1 MTEEEKKVE
10 LRSEEFQEVLGD
22 VPPWILRW
30 GITIL
35 SIIVV
40 VILVGSSIFKYP
52 DIISST
58 MTLTGTTP
66 PAAIVA
72 KTSGKLT
79 ELSVTDNQTVKAG
92 DYLAV
97 IENSAKT
104 KDILSLKKYL
114 IAIDKGLDTIHIL
127 PPKEMNLGSVQGLY
141 SSFYITLSDYFQ
153 FKRQDYYLKKIDL
166 MGDRIKRNEAYY
178 NNMLRQKT
186 IIEEQLKLTKLQY
199 ARDSTLN
206 KKGVLSNEE
215 FEKSQNQYLQ
225 GRLSLENVSSTLE
238 NMQIQ
243 IAQMRESLLDVDNQY
258 IEKKNTLET
267 QIKTYVTQLLTEIQA
282 WEMSNVLV
290 APVNGKVTFTTYWV
304 MNQNIAIGDE
314 IFNIVPTDK
323 GEIIGKA
330 TLPIARS
337 GKVKIGQKVNIR
349 FENFPDNEFG
359 IVRGILQNISLVPS
373 KGKDGNNYIV
383 EIRLPEGLRTT
394 YNKDL
399 PYLPEMQAQADI
411 ITEDL
416 SLLERFFM
424 PVRKI
429 FKERLYLNNVNE

>member
-1 MTEEEKKVE
+1 MTEEDKKKIE

-35 SIIVV
+35 SIIVI
-40 VILVGSSIFKYP
+40 VILIGSSIFKYP

-72 KTSGKLT
+72 KASGKLT
-79 ELSVTDNQTVKAG
+79 ELNITDNQVVKAG

-104 KDILSLKKYL
+104 KDVLSLKKYL
-114 IAIDKGLDTIHIL
+114 IVIDKDLDSIHIL

-153 FKRQDYYLKKIDL
+153 FKQQDYYLKKIDL
-166 MGDRIKRNEAYY
+166 MGDRIKRNEVYY

-225 GRLSLENVSSTLE
+225 GRLSLENMSSTLE

-243 IAQMRESLLDVDNQY
+243 IAQMYEDLLDTENQY
-258 IEKKNTLET
+258 IEKKNTLKI
-267 QIKTYVTQLLTEIQA
+267 QIKTLVAQLLTEIQT
-282 WEMSNVLV
+282 WEMNNVLI
-290 APVNGKVTFTTYWV
+290 APVNGKVTFTNYWV
-304 MNQNIAIGDE
+304 ANQNITVGDE

-323 GEIIGKA
+323 GETIGKA
-330 TLPIARS
+330 ILPIARS

-359 IVRGILQNISLVPS
+359 IVRGTVQNISLVPS

-383 EIRLPEGLRTT
+383 EIRLPEGLLTT
-394 YNKDL
+394 YNKEL
-399 PYLPEMQAQADI
+399 PYLPEMVAQADI
-411 ITEDL
+411 VTEDI

-424 PVRKI
+424 PIRKV
-429 FKERLYLNNVNE
+429 FKENI

>member
-1 MTEEEKKVE
+1 MTEEDKKKIE
-10 LRSEEFQEVLGD
+10 LRSEEFQEVLGNI
-22 VPPWILRW
+22 PPWILRW

-35 SIIVV
+35 SIVV
-40 VILVGSSIFKYP
+40 VVVLIGSSIFKYP

-66 PAAIVA
+66 PATIVA
-72 KTSGKLT
+72 KSSGKLT
-79 ELSVTDNQTVKAG
+79 ELSVTDNQLVKAG

-97 IENSAKT
+97 IENSANT
-104 KDILSLKKYL
+104 QDILSLKKYL
-114 IAIDKGLDTIHIL
+114 IAIDKGLDTIDIL
-127 PPKEMNLGSVQGLY
+127 PPKKMNLGSVQSIY
-141 SSFYITLSDYFQ
+141 SSFYITLSDYLQ
-153 FKRQDYYLKKIDL
+153 FKQQDYYLKKIDL
-166 MGDRIKRNEAYY
+166 MGNRIKRNEVYY

-206 KKGVLSNEE
+206 RKGVLSDEE

-225 GRLSLENVSSTLE
+225 GRLSLANMSSTLE

-243 IAQMRESLLDVDNQY
+243 IAQMHEDLLDTENQY

-267 QIKTYVTQLLTEIQA
+267 QIKTYVTQLLTEIQT
-282 WEMSNVLV
+282 WKMNNVLI

-304 MNQNIAIGDE
+304 ANQNITVGDE
-314 IFNIVPTDK
+314 IFNILPTDK
-323 GEIIGKA
+323 GESIGKA

-337 GKVKIGQKVNIR
+337 GKVKIGQRVNIR

-359 IVRGILQNISLVPS
+359 IVRGIVQNISLVPS
-373 KGKDGNNYIV
+373 KGKEGTNYIV
-383 EIRLPEGLRTT
+383 EIKLPEGLLTT
-394 YNKDL
+394 YNKEL
-399 PYLPEMQAQADI
+399 PYLPDMQAQADI
-411 ITEDL
+411 ITDDI

-424 PVRKI
+424 PIRKI
-429 FKERLYLNNVNE
+429 VKESIG

>member
-1 MTEEEKKVE
+1 MTEEDEKKTE

-35 SIIVV
+35 SLIVII
-40 VILVGSSIFKYP
+40 ILVGSSIFKYP

-72 KTSGKLT
+72 KASGKLR
-79 ELSVTDNQTVKAG
+79 ELGIKDNQIVKAG

-114 IAIDKGLDTIHIL
+114 IAIDKGLATIGIL

-166 MGDRIKRNEAYY
+166 MGDRIKRNEVYY

-186 IIEEQLKLTKLQY
+186 ITEEQLKLTKLQY

-206 KKGVLSNEE
+206 RKGVLSNEE

-225 GRLSLENVSSTLE
+225 GRLSLENMSSTLE

-243 IAQMRESLLDVDNQY
+243 IAQMYEDLLDTENQY

-267 QIKTYVTQLLTEIQA
+267 QIKTLVTQLLTEIQT
-282 WEMSNVLV
+282 WEMNNVLI
-290 APVNGKVTFTTYWV
+290 APVNGKVTFTNYWV
-304 MNQNIAIGDE
+304 ANQNITVGDE

-330 TLPIARS
+330 ILPIARS

-359 IVRGILQNISLVPS
+359 IVRGTVQNISLVPS

-383 EIRLPEGLRTT
+383 EIKLPEGLLTT
-394 YNKDL
+394 YNKEL
-399 PYLPEMQAQADI
+399 PEMPEMQAQADI
-411 ITEDL
+411 ITEDI

-424 PVRKI
+424 PIRRV
-429 FKERLYLNNVNE
+429 FKESL

>member
-1 MTEEEKKVE
+1 MAEGKEKEVE

-22 VPPWILRW
+22 IPPWILRW
-30 GITIL
+30 GITML
-35 SIIVV
+35 ATIIII
-40 VILVGSSIFKYP
+40 ILVGSSIFKYP

-72 KTSGKLT
+72 KVSGKLT
-79 ELSVTDNQTVKAG
+79 ELNIKDNQIVKAG

-97 IENSAKT
+97 IENPANT

-114 IAIDKGLDTIHIL
+114 IGIDKGLDTINTL
-127 PPKEMNLGSVQGLY
+127 PPKEMNLGSVQGIY
-141 SSFYITLSDYFQ
+141 SSFYIIISDYIQ
-153 FKRQDYYLKKIDL
+153 FKQQDYYLKKIDL
-166 MGDRIKRNEAYY
+166 MGDRIKRNEVYY
-178 NNMLRQKT
+178 TNMLRQKS
-186 IIEEQLKLTKLQY
+186 IIEEQLKLIKLQY

-215 FEKSQNQYLQ
+215 FEKSQNQSLQ
-225 GRLSLENVSSTLE
+225 GRLSLENMSSTLE

-243 IAQMRESLLDVDNQY
+243 IAQMHEDLLDTENQY

-267 QIKTYVTQLLTEIQA
+267 QIKTYLTQLLTEIQT
-282 WEMSNVLV
+282 WEINNVLI

-304 MNQNIAIGDE
+304 ANQNITVGDE
-314 IFNIVPTDK
+314 IFNIIPTDK

-330 TLPIARS
+330 SLPIARS

-359 IVRGILQNISLVPS
+359 IVRGIVQNISLVPS

-383 EIRLPEGLRTT
+383 EIKLPEGLLTT
-394 YNKDL
+394 YNKEL
-399 PYLPEMQAQADI
+399 PYLPEMQAQGDI
-411 ITEDL
+411 ITEDI

-424 PVRKI
+424 PIRRV
-429 FKERLYLNNVNE
+429 FKENI

>member
-1 MTEEEKKVE
+1 MTEEDEKKAE

-22 VPPWILRW
+22 IPPWILRW

-40 VILVGSSIFKYP
+40 IILVGSSIFKYP
-52 DIISST
+52 DIISSS

-72 KTSGKLT
+72 KVSGKLT
-79 ELSVTDNQTVKAG
+79 ELNIKDNQIVKAG

-97 IENSAKT
+97 IDNSAKT
-104 KDILSLKKYL
+104 KDILLLKKYL
-114 IAIDKGLDTIHIL
+114 ITLNNLIDTIQTL
-127 PPKEMNLGSVQGLY
+127 PPKEISLGSVQNIY
-141 SSFYITLSDYFQ
+141 SSFYITLSDYLQ
-153 FKRQDYYLKKIDL
+153 FKQQDYYLKKIDL
-166 MGDRIKRNEAYY
+166 MGDRIKRNEVYY

-186 IIEEQLKLTKLQY
+186 IIEEQLMLTKLQY
-199 ARDSTLN
+199 DRDSTLN

-225 GRLSLENVSSTLE
+225 ARLSFENMSSTLE

-258 IEKKNTLET
+258 TEKKNTLET
-267 QIKTYVTQLLTEIQA
+267 QIRTYVTQLLAEIQT
-282 WEMSNVLV
+282 WEISNVLV
-290 APVNGKVTFTTYWV
+290 APVDGKVTFTTYWV
-304 MNQNIAIGDE
+304 TNQNITVGDE

-330 TLPIARS
+330 SLPIARS

-359 IVRGILQNISLVPS
+359 IVRGIVQNISLVPS
-373 KGKDGNNYIV
+373 RGKNGDNYIV
-383 EIRLPEGLRTT
+383 EIKLPEGLSTT
-394 YNKDL
+394 YNKEL
-399 PYLPEMQAQADI
+399 AYLPQMQAQAEI
-411 ITEDL
+411 ITEDI

-424 PVRKI
+424 PIRKI
-429 FKERLYLNNVNE
+429 FKESI

>member
-1 MTEEEKKVE
+1 MAEGKEKEVE

-22 VPPWILRW
+22 IPPWILRW
-30 GITIL
+30 GITML
-35 SIIVV
+35 ATIIII
-40 VILVGSSIFKYP
+40 ILVGSSIFKYP

-72 KTSGKLT
+72 KVSGKLT
-79 ELSVTDNQTVKAG
+79 ELNIKDNQIVKAG

-97 IENSAKT
+97 IENPANT

-114 IAIDKGLDTIHIL
+114 IGIDKGLDTINTL
-127 PPKEMNLGSVQGLY
+127 PPKEMNLGSVQGIY
-141 SSFYITLSDYFQ
+141 SSFYIIISDYIQ
-153 FKRQDYYLKKIDL
+153 FKQQDYYLKKIDL
-166 MGDRIKRNEAYY
+166 MGDRIKRNEVYY
-178 NNMLRQKT
+178 TNMLRQKS
-186 IIEEQLKLTKLQY
+186 IIEEQLKLIKLQY

-215 FEKSQNQYLQ
+215 FEKSQNQSLQ
-225 GRLSLENVSSTLE
+225 GRLSLENMSSTLE

-243 IAQMRESLLDVDNQY
+243 IAQMHEDLLDTENQY

-267 QIKTYVTQLLTEIQA
+267 QIKTYLTQLLTEIQT
-282 WEMSNVLV
+282 WEINNVLI

-304 MNQNIAIGDE
+304 ANQNITVGDE
-314 IFNIVPTDK
+314 IFNIIPTDK

-330 TLPIARS
+330 SLPIARS

-359 IVRGILQNISLVPS
+359 IVCGIVQNISLVPS

-383 EIRLPEGLRTT
+383 EIKLPEGLLTT
-394 YNKDL
+394 YNKEL
-399 PYLPEMQAQADI
+399 PYLPEMQAQGDI
-411 ITEDL
+411 ITEDI

-424 PVRKI
+424 PIRRV
-429 FKERLYLNNVNE
+429 FKENI

>member
-1 MTEEEKKVE
+1 MIEEDEKKTE

-22 VPPWILRW
+22 IPPWILRW
-30 GITIL
+30 GITLL

-40 VILVGSSIFKYP
+40 IILVGSSIFKYP
-52 DIISST
+52 DIISSS

-72 KTSGKLT
+72 KVSGKLT
-79 ELSVTDNQTVKAG
+79 ELKIKDNQIVKAG

-97 IENSAKT
+97 IDNSAKT
-104 KDILSLKKYL
+104 EDILLLKKYL
-114 IAIDKGLDTIHIL
+114 TSIDNRLDTIHTL
-127 PPKEMNLGSVQGLY
+127 PPKEMNLGSVQSLY
-141 SSFYITLSDYFQ
+141 SSFHITLSDYLQ
-153 FKRQDYYLKKIDL
+153 FKQQDYYLKKIDL
-166 MGDRIKRNEAYY
+166 IGDRIKRNEVYY

-206 KKGVLSNEE
+206 KKGILSNEE
-215 FEKSQNQYLQ
+215 FEKSHNQYLQ
-225 GRLSLENVSSTLE
+225 GRLSLENMSSTLE

-243 IAQMRESLLDVDNQY
+243 IAQMRESLLDVGNQY
-258 IEKKNTLET
+258 TERKNTLET
-267 QIKTYVTQLLTEIQA
+267 QIKTYVTQLLTEIQT
-282 WEMSNVLV
+282 WEMNNVLI

-304 MNQNIAIGDE
+304 ANQNISVGE
-314 IFNIVPTDK
+314 EVFNIVPTD
-323 GEIIGKA
+323 GGTIIGKA
-330 TLPIARS
+330 SLPIPKS

-359 IVRGILQNISLVPS
+359 IVRGSVQNISLVPS
-373 KGKDGNNYIV
+373 KGKDGDNYIV
-383 EIRLPEGLRTT
+383 EIKLSESLRTS
-394 YNKDL
+394 YNKSL
-399 PYLPEMQAQADI
+399 PYLPNMQAQADI

-424 PVRKI
+424 PIRKI
-429 FKERLYLNNVNE
+429 FKENI